1 MIVNSNINDLMEA
14 LVNLMNESDLLVK
27 KDKQILEDIVFQ
39 YLGNLEENYQLKL
52 NAETPKIK
60 VPYNVY
66 QFIKH
71 KKASEQSLIATLN
84 QLNQT
89 NDAQNNRQNISNALI
104 KKWIKSGHEE
114 DFAKA
119 WVNGCQPNIAE
130 KSYTIYIVINGLNK
144 QVKII
149 IKQQ

>member
-1 MIVNSNINDLMEA
+1 M
-14 LVNLMNESDLLVK
+14 
-27 KDKQILEDIVFQ
+27 
-39 YLGNLEENYQLKL
+39 
-52 NAETPKIK
+52 
-60 VPYNVY
+60 
-66 QFIKH
+66 
-71 KKASEQSLIATLN
+71 
-84 QLNQT
+84 
-89 NDAQNNRQNISNALI
+89 

-130 KSYTIYIVINGLNK
+130 KSYTIYIVMNGLNK